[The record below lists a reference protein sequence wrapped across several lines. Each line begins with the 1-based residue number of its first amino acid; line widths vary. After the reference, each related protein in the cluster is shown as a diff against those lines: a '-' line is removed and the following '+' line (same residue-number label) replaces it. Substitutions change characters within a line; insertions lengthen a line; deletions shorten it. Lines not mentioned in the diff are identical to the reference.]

1 MKATRTLALLFA
13 GLLGTAPLACSKG
26 SAGDGLKNAKG
37 VNKLQYPV
45 QVAPIDVRQ
54 VQYNVMAPGS
64 LDAFQQVQITARVA
78 GAVDKVAFVEG
89 QIVKEGDSLVLIEV
103 ERYQVAVDQA
113 RAALAKTVA
122 AHKAAEAELARR
134 QGAVAA
140 HPGLVA
146 GEEIEQY
153 QTSVASTQ
161 ADTDAAQQ
169 AVRVAQLNLR
179 DATVRAPFAGVV
191 QTRTVQGGQYL
202 QAGAILGTLLQRD
215 PLLLRFP
222 VTEQDAPRVKVGM
235 IANVTLRESAHT
247 YGAKIILVAA
257 AADPTTRLV
266 QVTATVDD
274 DHKYW
279 LRPGAFCDVNV
290 PIGDARQAIVVPT
303 IAVQPTDKGN
313 VVYTID
319 AGNIAHV
326 RNVSLGMHTPDGGVE
341 VTQGLSAGELLVVRG
356 FEPLSEGAPVNIA
369 DRTTLS
375 AATAPDGGAP
385 AASAAPAGSAP
396 PGNDSAAEG
405 TVPPAA
411 SSVSSAG
418 EHHKKQAQP

>member
-1 MKATRTLALLFA
+1 VKKPTRTIALLVAYLVA
-13 GLLGTAPLACSKG
+13 GAPLATGCSKG
-26 SAGDGLKNAKG
+26 SEGDALKRPKG

-45 QVAPIDVRQ
+45 QVAPLEIRQ

-64 LDAFQQVQITARVA
+64 IDAFQQVQITARVA
-78 GAVDKVAFVEG
+78 GAVDKVNFVEG
-89 QIVKEGDSLVLIEV
+89 QTVKEGDALVSIEV
-103 ERYQVAVDQA
+103 DRYEVAVDQA

-153 QTSVASTQ
+153 ATSVASTQ
-161 ADTDAAQQ
+161 ADSDAAQQ

-179 DATVRAPFAGVV
+179 DATVKAPFAGVI

-202 QAGAILGTLLQRD
+202 QPGAILGTLLQRD

-222 VTEQDAPRVKVGM
+222 VTESDAPRVKVGM
-235 IANVTLRESAHT
+235 NANLTLHESSRT
-247 YGAKIILVAA
+247 YVAKIILVAA

-303 IAVQPTDKGN
+303 LSVQPTDKGN
-313 VVYTID
+313 VVYTVD

-326 RNVSLGMHTPDGGVE
+326 RSVSLGMHTPDGGVE
-341 VTQGLSAGELLVVRG
+341 ITQGLSAGELLVVRG
-356 FEPLSEGAPVNIA
+356 FEPLSEGAPVQIS
-369 DRTTLS
+369 DRTTLQ
-375 AATAPDGGAP
+375 AATVDDGGAGPVAAAASGSAPGPAADPPPGAP
-385 AASAAPAGSAP
+385 AASA
-396 PGNDSAAEG
+396 
-405 TVPPAA
+405 
-411 SSVSSAG
+411 VSSG
-418 EHHKKQAQP
+418 EHHKRQAQP